1 MVQAIITIGEHED
14 RILNIV
20 KGKFGLKNKS
30 DAINA
35 IIQKYEQEW
44 LEPELRPEFVEKI
57 KSLETKGKFTHYKS
71 LSALRKDIEN
81 A

>member
-1 MVQAIITIGEHED
+1 MTQAIITLGAHED

-30 DAINA
+30 DAVNFIIN
-35 IIQKYEQEW
+35 KYEDS
-44 LEPELRPEFVEKI
+44 LEYEIRPEYLRKLKKIKKQKGISFKNIDELRK
-57 KSLETKGKFTHYKS
+57 H
-71 LSALRKDIEN
+71 IEH